1 MKIYRLAAM
10 AAVALL
16 ATGCMKDKADRIDL
30 FANNMIGYSKVLI
43 DPSHI
48 NTATWVANEEINLNG
63 NPATITD
70 NGNSNFSL
78 EVAPLSE
85 AMYAVY
91 PATTASDGD
100 TITVTNNNG
109 SGAAI
114 TLKSLAVNYTDNTYA
129 SHKVIFPM
137 ASNADANATSLYFDH
152 LTAGLRLT
160 LANSSEAGIA
170 VDHQKV
176 VVQGTAAAPAVT
188 IDGVDYTV
196 AWAVQGPTTP
206 SGDIGGISGDR
217 EVTYSSEMN
226 LLMQTAGAAGVTV
239 PAGGNIQFCVPA
251 TMRNVKRLSFTG
263 YDADGRQLFTKSKD
277 LDTPLDLAVNHM
289 YNIPSFNIN

>member
-1 MKIYRLAAM
+1 MKKHRLIGLAALL
-10 AAVALL
+10 AL
-16 ATGCMKDKADRIDL
+16 ATGCGKDVADRISL
-30 FANNMIGYSKVLI
+30 FANSMGGDTKVWMN
-43 DPSHI
+43 PA
-48 NTATWVANEEINLNG
+48 NVNGATWVADESIDLNG
-63 NPATITD
+63 TPYAITA
-70 NGNSNFSL
+70 NGNGGFSL
-78 EVAPLSE
+78 EVEPLAE

-91 PATTASDGD
+91 PATMASGGNDITVENHGASGA
-100 TITVTNNNG
+100 TITMNR
-109 SGAAI
+109 
-114 TLKSLAVNYTDNTYA
+114 LAVDFRDGG
-129 SHKVIFPM
+129 HRIVFPM

-170 VDHQKV
+170 VDHLKV

-206 SGDIGGISGDR
+206 SGDIGGIVGNR

-226 LLMQTAGAAGVTV
+226 FLMQTSGTAGVTV

-251 TMRNVKRLSFTG
+251 TMRNVKRLSITG
-263 YDADGRQLFTKSKD
+263 YDAAGQQLFAKSKD
-277 LDTPLDLAVNHM
+277 LDTSLDLAVNRM

>member
-1 MKIYRLAAM
+1 MKKHRLIGLAALL
-10 AAVALL
+10 AL
-16 ATGCMKDKADRIDL
+16 ATGCDKDNAAADRISI
-30 FANNMIGYSKVLI
+30 FANNMGGGAKVWV
-43 DPSHI
+43 DPA
-48 NTATWVANEEINLNG
+48 NVNGATWVAGESIDLNG
-63 NPATITD
+63 TPYAIAA
-70 NGNSNFSL
+70 NGNGGFSL
-78 EVAPLSE
+78 EVEPLAE

-91 PATTASDGD
+91 PATMNSGGNDITVENHGASGA
-100 TITVTNNNG
+100 TIT
-109 SGAAI
+109 I
-114 TLKSLAVNYTDNTYA
+114 KRLAVDFRDGG
-129 SHKVIFPM
+129 HRIVFPM
-137 ASNADANATSLYFDH
+137 AEKADANATSLYFDH

-170 VDHQKV
+170 VDHLKV

-206 SGDIGGISGDR
+206 SGDVGGIVGDR

-226 LLMQTAGAAGVTV
+226 FQMQTSGAAGVTV
-239 PAGGNIQFCVPA
+239 PASGNIQFCIPA
-251 TMRNVKRLSFTG
+251 TMRNVKRLSITG
-263 YDADGRQLFTKSKD
+263 YDAAGQQLFAKSKD

>member
-1 MKIYRLAAM
+1 MKKHRLIGLAALL
-10 AAVALL
+10 AL
-16 ATGCMKDKADRIDL
+16 ATGCGKDVADRISL
-30 FANNMIGYSKVLI
+30 FANSMGGGAKVWMN
-43 DPSHI
+43 PTNVNS
-48 NTATWVANEEINLNG
+48 ATWVAGESIDLNDTPYAITANG
-63 NPATITD
+63 N
-70 NGNSNFSL
+70 GSFSL
-78 EVAPLSE
+78 EVEPLDE

-91 PATTASDGD
+91 PATMASGGNDITVENHGASGA
-100 TITVTNNNG
+100 TIT
-109 SGAAI
+109 I
-114 TLKSLAVNYTDNTYA
+114 KRLAVDFRDGG
-129 SHKVIFPM
+129 HRIVFPM
-137 ASNADANATSLYFDH
+137 AEKASAGSSSLYFDH

-170 VDHQKV
+170 VDHLKV

-206 SGDIGGISGDR
+206 SGDVGGIVGDR
-217 EVTYSSEMN
+217 GVTYSSEMN
-226 LLMQTAGAAGVTV
+226 FQMQTSGTAGVTV

-251 TMRNVKRLSFTG
+251 TMHNVKRLSITG

-277 LDTPLDLAVNHM
+277 LNTTLDLTVNHM